1 MVVERFAPG
10 AAREIYRRVREDGRG
25 LPDGVRYIDSWVRAD
40 LGGCFQLME
49 CDELAALQEWVAS
62 WGELA
67 DFEVVPVTA
76 SRETQELMARLG

>member
-1 MVVERFAPG
+1 MVVERFARG